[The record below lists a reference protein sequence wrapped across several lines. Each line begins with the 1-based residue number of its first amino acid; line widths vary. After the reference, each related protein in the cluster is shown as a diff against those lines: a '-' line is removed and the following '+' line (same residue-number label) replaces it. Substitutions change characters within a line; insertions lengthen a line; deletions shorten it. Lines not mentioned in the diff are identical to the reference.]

1 MYDSIA
7 LVNISKLRK
16 ILFSMHML
24 SRPQTSI
31 VKPEDFML
39 TQTTLPT
46 FCNAVILLWYS
57 IGFGI
62 LYRHRAHAESTPRT
76 EAVPFK
82 TLDVSISW

>member
-7 LVNISKLRK
+7 LVNISKLRN
-16 ILFSMHML
+16 IPFSMHML
-24 SRPQTSI
+24 SRPQISM
-31 VKPEDFML
+31 VKPEDFMV
-39 TQTTLPT
+39 TQATLPT

-57 IGFGI
+57 MEFGI
-62 LYRHRAHAESTPRT
+62 LYRHRARAESTPRT